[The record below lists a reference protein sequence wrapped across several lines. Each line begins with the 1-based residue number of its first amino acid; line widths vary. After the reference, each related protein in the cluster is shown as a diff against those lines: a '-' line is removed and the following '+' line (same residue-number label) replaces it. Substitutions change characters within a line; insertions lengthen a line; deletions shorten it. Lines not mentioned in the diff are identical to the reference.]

1 MLSSYF
7 RLLLRILLGTVLLLG
22 AVIAIGYA
30 LNEKHTA
37 TRETAVAAPPQAVW
51 TTITDFSN
59 AANFRFNLSRV
70 DVLPTQN
77 GLPAWREVE
86 RSGESI
92 AYAVIESKPPA
103 KLVVKITGE
112 DQPFGGTWTY
122 ELSPAGAGTRIRIT
136 ENGEIYHPIYR
147 FVSHLFL
154 NQAST
159 IEEYLRALE
168 TKHGKG

>member
-37 TRETAVAAPPQAVW
+37 TRETALAAPPAAVW
-51 TTITDFSN
+51 KTITDFSN
-59 AANFRFNLSRV
+59 ATNFRFQLARV
-70 DVLPTQN
+70 DVLPAQN
-77 GLPAWREVE
+77 GQPAWREVE
-86 RSGESI
+86 RNGDSAS
-92 AYAVIESKPPA
+92 YAVTESQPPT
-103 KLVVKITGE
+103 KLVVRITGE
-112 DQPFGGTWTY
+112 DQPYGGTWTY
-122 ELSPAGAGTRIRIT
+122 ELAPAGAGTRIKIT

-168 TKHGKG
+168 AKHGKV

>member
-1 MLSSYF
+1 MLTSYF
-7 RLLLRILLGTVLLLG
+7 RLLLRILSGTILLLG
-22 AVIAIGYA
+22 AIIAIGYS

-37 TRETAVAAPPQAVW
+37 TGETALAAPPEAVW
-51 TTITDFSN
+51 STITDFSN
-59 AANFRFNLSRV
+59 AANFRFQLSRV
-70 DVLPTQN
+70 DVLPAQN

-86 RSGESI
+86 RNGESI
-92 AYAVIESKPPA
+92 SFAVTESKPPA
-103 KLVVKITGE
+103 KLVVKITGD

-122 ELSPAGAGTRIRIT
+122 ELTPSGPGTRIRIT

-159 IEEYLRALE
+159 IEEYLHALE